1 MNIGL
6 KRILV
11 IAINVFY
18 VKLVAITINLYIFV
32 ENTAIMEKL
41 QEKYYKRIGLTE
53 TKFVRS
59 IISEINWEARL
70 IGIKGARGVGKTT
83 LLLQYIKLNLM
94 NDIHSTLYVSLDNI
108 WFSDHKLSDL
118 VDMFVKKGGKYLFLD
133 EVHKYPQWSI
143 EIKNIYDDFPELKVV
158 FTGSSLLEILNAR
171 ADLSRRAVIYTMQGL
186 SFREYLNM
194 QLGTDFKILKLN
206 DLIEQHFGIS
216 QEVVGKIKPLQHFSD
231 YLKWGYYPFFNEQV
245 DLFSGRLEEVINM
258 ILEVE
263 LPLLRGVDISY
274 VKKLKQLLLIVS
286 ESAPFV
292 PNITKLSE
300 RIGINRQT
308 LLTYLFYM
316 NEAHLLYSIYKD
328 ADGISLLQKPDKLFM
343 ENTNLMFT
351 LKGAEMD
358 LGNMRE
364 TFFAN
369 QLQYKH
375 KVEYSDKSDFFVD
388 RKFTFEVGGKGKG
401 KIENI
406 PDAYIVADDIEFG
419 VGNKIPMWLFG
430 FLY

>member
-1 MNIGL
+1 
-6 KRILV
+6 
-11 IAINVFY
+11 
-18 VKLVAITINLYIFV
+18 
-32 ENTAIMEKL
+32 MEKL
-41 QEKYYKRIGLTE
+41 QEKYYKKIGLTE

-94 NDIHSTLYVSLDNI
+94 TDVHSTLYVSLDNI

-194 QLGTDFKILKLN
+194 QLGTDFRILKLN
-206 DLIEQHFGIS
+206 DIIEQHFGIS

-375 KVEYSDKSDFFVD
+375 KVEYADKSDFFVD

-401 KIENI
+401 KNQIENI

-419 VGNKIPMWLFG
+419 VGNKIPLWLFG

>member
-1 MNIGL
+1 M
-6 KRILV
+6 
-11 IAINVFY
+11 
-18 VKLVAITINLYIFV
+18 TINLSIFV
-32 ENTAIMEKL
+32 ENRVNMEKL
-41 QEKYYKRIGLTE
+41 QERYYKKISLTQ
-53 TKFVRS
+53 TNFVRS
-59 IISEINWEARL
+59 IIAEINWEARL

-94 NDIHSTLYVSLDNI
+94 NDVHASLYVSLDNI

-194 QLGTDFKILKLN
+194 QLGTDFKSLTLN
-206 DLIEQHFGIS
+206 DLVERHFAIS
-216 QEVVGKIKPLQHFSD
+216 QDVLATLKPLQYFSD
-231 YLKWGYYPFFNEQV
+231 YLKWGYYPFFNEEI
-245 DLFSGRLEEVINM
+245 DLFHTRLEEVINM

-274 VKKLKQLLLIVS
+274 VKKMKQLLLIVS
-286 ESAPFV
+286 ESAPFI

-308 LLTYLFYM
+308 LLTYLYYM

-328 ADGISLLQKPDKLFM
+328 SDGISLLQKPDKLFL
-343 ENTNLMFT
+343 ENTNLMYT
-351 LKGAEMD
+351 LKGSAMD
-358 LGNMRE
+358 LGNLRE

-375 KVEYSDKSDFFVD
+375 RVEYSDKSDFFID
-388 RKFTFEVGGKGKG
+388 RKFTFEVGGKTKG
-401 KIENI
+401 KQQIEAI
-406 PDAYIVADDIEFG
+406 PDAYIAADDIEFG
-419 VGNKIPMWLFG
+419 VGNKIPLWLFG